1 MKNKIAEK
9 ITQSLSEKPGIRFA
23 YLFGSFLSRDDFE
36 DIDVGIFLDPQI
48 IPGIDTLRYELEL
61 SIELEDHIKPGKT
74 FKRYIPIDIKV
85 INDAPVTFR
94 YSVSTGKLLF
104 SKDENTREEFLCR
117 TWQEYFDFQYIL
129 DTYYKEV
136 IHAGL

>member
-1 MKNKIAEK
+1 MKNKIIEK
-9 ITQSLSEKPGIRFA
+9 ITQSLSEKPGILFA

-36 DIDVGIFLDPQI
+36 DIDIGIFLDPQI

-61 SIELEDHIKPGKT
+61 SIELEDHIK
-74 FKRYIPIDIKV
+74 V
-85 INDAPVTFR
+85 INDAPVTLR

-117 TWQEYFDFQYIL
+117 TWPEYFDFQYIL